1 MLTGVDFPEHTNLHG
16 QVWFS
21 PIFRY
26 VPQEGRA
33 ILSLNA
39 AGTIDQTRQTG
50 SPLPTAACDDSPDRT
65 LPTKPVTVR
74 TPGKLARPR
83 VPFSRPPSRPRAF
96 VRQPPRGP
104 TPASKH
110 APRLLPSP
118 PGTKVATATAAPKY
132 RTPKAPLPH
141 LLEPSSHGPAPLH
154 ACRLRSRRP
163 WPRRGRLVLPSPPP
177 RPLSRRRR
185 PCRRFLGRLAG
196 ERRAAT
202 ADESAAAGAAA
213 AARDAI
219 LPRVGARPPPRQ
231 GEPPQLWRHLPAGE
245 ETRILGSLFV
255 SDCLIP
261 ALVLRST
268 PVAKSCKLFVAS
280 SQLCLCFF
288 FGWCVCV
295 CVFKSHFVLSV
306 A

>member
-1 MLTGVDFPEHTNLHG
+1 M
-16 QVWFS
+16 W
-21 PIFRY
+21 IFRSTQISMAKFDFLPSLGTFHKRD
-26 VPQEGRA
+26 VPSSA
-33 ILSLNA
+33 S
-39 AGTIDQTRQTG
+39 TRLERSIKRDRQAL
-50 SPLPTAACDDSPDRT
+50 LPTAACDDSPDRT
-65 LPTKPVTVR
+65 LPTKPVTER

-231 GEPPQLWRHLPAGE
+231 GEPPQL
-245 ETRILGSLFV
+245 
-255 SDCLIP
+255 
-261 ALVLRST
+261 
-268 PVAKSCKLFVAS
+268 
-280 SQLCLCFF
+280 
-288 FGWCVCV
+288 
-295 CVFKSHFVLSV
+295 
-306 A
+306 